1 MKRRKENSNSSTR
14 MGKGERQQNSKYIED
29 VGKVIA
35 SLSCKDKMK
44 YKFSKRFVNNLQLSS
59 SDFGNRI
66 QIGPLDSKILEY
78 FIFSILVEYEHSAL
92 ES

>member
-1 MKRRKENSNSSTR
+1 
-14 MGKGERQQNSKYIED
+14 MGKGERQQNSEYLED
-29 VGKVIA
+29 VEKVIA
-35 SLSCKDKMK
+35 SLSSRDKLK
-44 YKFSKRFVNNLQLSS
+44 YEFSQRFVNNLQLSS

>member
-1 MKRRKENSNSSTR
+1 MSNR
-14 MGKGERQQNSKYIED
+14 ERQQNTEYIED

-35 SLSCKDKMK
+35 SLSFHDKLK
-44 YKFSKRFVNNLQLSS
+44 YEFSKRFVNELQLSS

-92 ES
+92 ESSFDL